1 MSDRTITKPDVPAE
15 RVIPKPTVLSTVW
28 EGPTDDD
35 GAAVAADQQGGDSTA
50 AARSRL
56 HQWLF
61 EPATHRRAFIIT
73 IVAAVVCGGVFV
85 IDEFDGPSSAPSG
98 VVAQDPA
105 ESTQGSLRSRAVV
118 TDRPA
123 DADTVVREAVSADGR
138 LRITAEAVRTEAGRW
153 TVEAQP
159 VDDAGQV
166 PTIRFTVNGIV
177 VEEVDRAPY
186 RLVVTPEI
194 LASLP
199 NPVGEAQ
206 PLIVTAS
213 AVWPVAGEA
222 ASPATLVLQN

>member
-1 MSDRTITKPDVPAE
+1 MTEADVPAE
-15 RVIPKPTVLSTVW
+15 RVTPNPTVLSTVW

-35 GAAVAADQQGGDSTA
+35 GAAVAAADQQGGDSA
-50 AARSRL
+50 ADAARSRP

-61 EPATHRRAFIIT
+61 EPATRRRAFIVT
-73 IVAAVVCGGVFV
+73 FVAAVVCGWVFV
-85 IDEFDGPSSAPSG
+85 IDEFDGPSPAPSG

-105 ESTQGSLRSRAVV
+105 ESTQGSLRSRAVA

-138 LRITAEAVRTEAGRW
+138 LRITAEAVRTEAGGWR
-153 TVEAQP
+153 VEAQP

-166 PTIRFTVNGIV
+166 PTVRFTVNGIV
-177 VEEVDRAPY
+177 VAEVDRAPY
-186 RLVVTPEI
+186 RLVVNPEI